1 MEAVGFAERTR
12 PPATVAAN
20 GRAPEPHP
28 SADPTMTR
36 AAREE
41 RAARRRAAPEA
52 WRRDLEA
59 LYHFD
64 PDYPYD
70 PGHEYD
76 LYWTTDPTY
85 RVEERMHLCRY
96 DEDGVEVMADLR
108 ARDVQRNAGH
118 TTFDKLGDCVELE
131 TGLHY
136 LAPDGVVYR
145 VHPDLM
151 VLPRVGLL
159 GMATEQ
165 DRALRLDRGDPSPVL
180 VLEILSYG
188 GMQRDLKG
196 KLRLYERL
204 GIPEYL
210 VYDLGGKRRRRSPR
224 ELLLYRLVDGAYRR
238 MDPEPKESA
247 SDPEV
252 HWCDAFGAY
261 VRIMPDPRE
270 ESSELP
276 ETTGP
281 PPRFQWW
288 DDRQGRWRDRETDAE
303 VEREAERDRLTQER
317 DRAAQER
324 DRAAQERDRVAQER
338 TGLAIAMMRNL
349 LSRELAAADLDRVEE
364 AWRRDAPPTDAVD
377 RILQVQET
385 PGQWRSLLLPDTNTG
400 NRPLPPRA
408 TGSQ

>member
-1 MEAVGFAERTR
+1 MEAVGIAERTR

-36 AAREE
+36 AAS
-41 RAARRRAAPEA
+41 EA

-64 PDYPYD
+64 PDYHYD

-96 DEDGVEVMADLR
+96 DADGVEVMADLR
-108 ARDVQRNAGH
+108 ARDIQRNAGH

-131 TGLHY
+131 TGVHY

-159 GMATEQ
+159 DMATGQ

-196 KLRLYERL
+196 KLQLYERL

-210 VYDLGGKRRRRSPR
+210 VYDLGGKRRRKSPR

-238 MDPEPKESA
+238 IDPEPKESA

-261 VRIMPDPRE
+261 IRICRIRGKNPASCRRRQAHHRA
-270 ESSELP
+270 SSGG
-276 ETTGP
+276 TTGRTAGATGKP
-281 PPRFQWW
+281 MPKLSVKPNETGSPRN
-288 DDRQGRWRDRETDAE
+288 G
-303 VEREAERDRLTQER
+303 
-317 DRAAQER
+317 
-324 DRAAQERDRVAQER
+324 
-338 TGLAIAMMRNL
+338 TGLPRN
-349 LSRELAAADLDRVEE
+349 
-364 AWRRDAPPTDAVD
+364 
-377 RILQVQET
+377 
-385 PGQWRSLLLPDTNTG
+385 G
-400 NRPLPPRA
+400 
-408 TGSQ
+408 TGSLRNGRAWPSP